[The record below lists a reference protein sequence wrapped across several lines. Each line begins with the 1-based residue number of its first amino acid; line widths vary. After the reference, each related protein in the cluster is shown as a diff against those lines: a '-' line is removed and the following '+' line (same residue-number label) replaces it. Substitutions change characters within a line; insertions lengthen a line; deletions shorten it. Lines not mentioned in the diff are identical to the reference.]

1 YPLAPECN
9 SSVTSVVHPAACA
22 GAVAVR
28 LARMNGKEI
37 EMQEWLYS
45 NQQGLTRDAVRQAAQ
60 NIAGVR
66 NFDQEYA
73 RQLALVRQDAEMGGR
88 LKIDGTPTF
97 FINGVRVPGALPPEY
112 LNAPLMHHM

>member
-1 YPLAPECN
+1 M
-9 SSVTSVVHPAACA
+9 T
-22 GAVAVR
+22 
-28 LARMNGKEI
+28 GKEI

-45 NQQGLTRDAVRQAAQ
+45 HQPGLTREAVREAAA

-73 RQLALVRQDAEMGGR
+73 RQLSLVRQDAEMGGR

-97 FINGVRVPGALPPEY
+97 FINGVRVPGALRAEY
-112 LNAPLMHHM
+112 LDAAVMHELRRAGAATP